1 MRKQKKNKI
10 VQEQKQLFDK
20 QAQTISEQNHVIEK
34 QKQQIELKDTAN
46 AYQCRMIDQFQ
57 SEVEYLRHQNSS
69 LLENLMGHNIQSS
82 TNFLEPSEPKF
93 FPKFINRN
101 TNHLKISDSTYKK
114 IRQSDISYDTGIH
127 SYPSATI
134 IDLGQTVEQLSSGV
148 KCQSLIFHAVHNS
161 IDKDVLGGDRSI
173 SIM

>member
-1 MRKQKKNKI
+1 
-10 VQEQKQLFDK
+10 
-20 QAQTISEQNHVIEK
+20 
-34 QKQQIELKDTAN
+34 
-46 AYQCRMIDQFQ
+46 MIDQFQ

-69 LLENLMGHNIQSS
+69 LLENLMGHNIQNS
-82 TNFLEPSEPKF
+82 TNFLDPSEQKF

-101 TNHLKISDSTYKK
+101 TNHLKISDNTYKK

-134 IDLGQTVEQLSSGV
+134 IDLGQTVEQHSSGV

-161 IDKDVLGGDRSI
+161 IDKGVSGVTAASQLCEAVTKAIKKLKPHRVLFSEIPQVKNGHYGRESNNI
-173 SIM
+173 ELEEFNKQL